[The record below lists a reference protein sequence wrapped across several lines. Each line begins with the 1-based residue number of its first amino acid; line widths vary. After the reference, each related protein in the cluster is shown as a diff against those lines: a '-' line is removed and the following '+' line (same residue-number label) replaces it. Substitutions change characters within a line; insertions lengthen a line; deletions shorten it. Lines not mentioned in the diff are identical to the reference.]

1 MEIKHRDDGKIE
13 WGELIKEAT
22 SSKYM
27 HHVIPVI
34 LYLCLA
40 VKSVIATSSGLL
52 RRKEVNIIFK
62 FFDELSCR
70 SITVARRGHSRV

>member
-1 MEIKHRDDGKIE
+1 MEKQSLV
-13 WGELIKEAT
+13 GERKLIKEDT

-40 VKSVIATSSGLL
+40 VKSVIATTTGLFPQM
-52 RRKEVNIIFK
+52 KNNKYNF
-62 FFDELSCR
+62 
-70 SITVARRGHSRV
+70 

>member
-1 MEIKHRDDGKIE
+1 MEKQSESVWGV
-13 WGELIKEAT
+13 GELMREDT

-40 VKSVIATSSGLL
+40 VKSVIATTTGLFPQMKNN
-52 RRKEVNIIFK
+52 R
-62 FFDELSCR
+62 
-70 SITVARRGHSRV
+70 